1 MPNVTGQYLEN
12 VGYGGRIS
20 VQGNIKQF
28 YTGPNSVNGLSYQT
42 IGGAKYQV
50 LSDSKTPLYLSNVT
64 IDAYY
69 SLSDKNLK
77 NNIIDIPEDKKNSL
91 LDLNPTQFTFKSD
104 TKKNIHY
111 GFIAQDLENVYPEL
125 VKDSEKGYR
134 KVNYIELIP
143 LIISK
148 MKEMQ
153 NEIDELKKHQLE
165 LKKDVKNNDV

>member
-1 MPNVTGQYLEN
+1 MSKNSGQYLEN
-12 VGYGGRIS
+12 TGFGGRIAM
-20 VQGNIKQF
+20 QGNIKQF
-28 YTGPNSVNGLSYQT
+28 YTGPNNTNSLTYQT
-42 IGGAKYQV
+42 IGGVQYQT
-50 LSDSKTPLYLSNVT
+50 LADKNTTLYLNDVVISN
-64 IDAYY
+64 
-69 SLSDKNLK
+69 LSSFSDINLK
-77 NNIIDIPEDKKNSL
+77 DNIINLPEDKTHSL
-91 LDLNPTQFTFKSD
+91 LDLNPTQFTFKTD
-104 TKKNIHY
+104 AKKNIHY
-111 GFIAQDLENVYPEL
+111 GFIAQDLEQVYPEL